1 MIVIHSPELDKE
13 EEAIQFSL
21 YLQENEDEAF
31 KRLVDRLKHG
41 EKIPNVCLTDRNTVA
56 FFIA

>member
-31 KRLVDRLKHG
+31 KRLVDRL
-41 EKIPNVCLTDRNTVA
+41 
-56 FFIA
+56 